1 VHLSKSAGYDWCAEL
16 GSFTAGLL
24 AMRSG
29 ELESAAFCFQENLL
43 LQQSLKE
50 HWRSLAVLEATAELS
65 VARREWL
72 GAARLFGVAE
82 SLQATLNIQQM
93 PVYRPVYESSLATLN
108 RQIDVAVLTEARSAG
123 QALSL
128 EQALAYALRCLE

>member
-1 VHLSKSAGYDWCAEL
+1 
-16 GSFTAGLL
+16 
-24 AMRSG
+24 M
-29 ELESAAFCFQENLL
+29 
-43 LQQSLKE
+43 QQSIKE
-50 HWRSLAVLEATAELS
+50 HWRSLAVLEATAELL

-82 SLQATLNIQQM
+82 SLQAMLGILRM
-93 PVYRPVYESSLATLN
+93 PIYQADYESSLATLKGE
-108 RQIDVAVLTEARSAG
+108 IDDAALTEARSAG

>member
-1 VHLSKSAGYDWCAEL
+1 
-16 GSFTAGLL
+16 
-24 AMRSG
+24 
-29 ELESAAFCFQENLL
+29 LESAAFCFQENLN

-82 SLQATLNIQQM
+82 SLQGTLGILQM
-93 PVYRPVYESSLATLN
+93 PVYRPDYESSLATLKE
-108 RQIDVAVLTEARSAG
+108 QIDAAVLTEARSAG